1 MTSLV
6 KLHIEVCT
14 HVFSYLFIFQL
25 IKSEGGLCPS
35 LEDPWL
41 LALESVN
48 LVQIDSVLL
57 FM

>member
-25 IKSEGGLCPS
+25 IKSEGGVVPQ
-35 LEDPWL
+35 P
-41 LALESVN
+41 
-48 LVQIDSVLL
+48 
-57 FM
+57 